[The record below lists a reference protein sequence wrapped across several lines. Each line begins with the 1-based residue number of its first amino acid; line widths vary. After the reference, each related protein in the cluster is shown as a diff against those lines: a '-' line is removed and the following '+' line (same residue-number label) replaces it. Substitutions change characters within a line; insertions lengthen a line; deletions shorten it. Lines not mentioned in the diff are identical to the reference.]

1 VPVVRLLGCLLI
13 TAVAFAQSP
22 QTSPVA
28 PSTDNTPLTAEA
40 IMARVA
46 ANQDRSE
53 ILRKEYV
60 YKQHIHIVTH
70 KPKGRLIREETSDYD
85 VVPMPDGTQKQLKQL
100 TGRYWTKGKYV
111 EFNGEPV
118 PEAESLD
125 GQLVHDFRDD
135 LANKKSKD
143 GLGHDLFPLTTK
155 EQQDDEFKLL
165 GQETQD
171 GRSVYHIGFGP
182 KDKQDITW
190 AGEAFIDG
198 EDFQPVRVFTKLSRR
213 LPLAVRTM
221 LGTDVPGV
229 GFNVVY
235 KRQPDGV
242 WFPISFGT
250 EFRLRVL
257 FFLNRDI
264 TVAMTNTAFEH
275 THVETR
281 MKVVGQE

>member
-1 VPVVRLLGCLLI
+1 MPVVRLLGCLLI
-13 TAVAFAQSP
+13 AALAFAQDPPASSP
-22 QTSPVA
+22 PSPI
-28 PSTDNTPLTAEA
+28 DNIPLTADT

-70 KPKGRLIREETSDYD
+70 KPKGRMLREETADYA
-85 VVPMPDGTQKQLKQL
+85 VVPMPDGTQKQLKEL

-111 EFNGEPV
+111 EFSGDPA
-118 PEAESLD
+118 PEADSLD
-125 GQLVHDFRDD
+125 GQLVREFRDD
-135 LANKKSKD
+135 LASEKSKD

-155 EQQDDEFKLL
+155 EQQDYEFKLL
-165 GQETQD
+165 GQETQE
-171 GRSVYHIGFGP
+171 GRSVYHIGFEP
-182 KDKQDITW
+182 KDKHDITW
-190 AGEAFIDG
+190 AGEAFIDA
-198 EDFQPVRVFTKLSRR
+198 EEFQPVRVFTRLSRR

-221 LGTDVPGV
+221 LGTDVPGA

-242 WFPISFGT
+242 WFPVSFGT

-264 TVAMTNTAFEH
+264 SVSLANTAFEH

-281 MKVVGQE
+281 MKVVWPE